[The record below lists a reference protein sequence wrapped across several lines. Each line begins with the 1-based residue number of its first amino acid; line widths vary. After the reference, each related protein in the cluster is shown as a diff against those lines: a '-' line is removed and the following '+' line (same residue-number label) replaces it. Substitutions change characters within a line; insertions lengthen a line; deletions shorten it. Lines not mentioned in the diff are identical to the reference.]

1 MSVRAAVV
9 MVGVRAAMVEMA
21 MEAVVTAVV
30 VMVGAVTGIV
40 TMVVEEMAVVMVSS
54 TNQLA

>member
-1 MSVRAAVV
+1 MSVREAVV

-40 TMVVEEMAVVMVSS
+40 TMVLYKSTSIVLGVVLVHS
-54 TNQLA
+54 